1 MMSTDAQN
9 DSLFTRFH
17 RSWFGFGLVG
27 SYAPGAGGADER
39 RDEAD
44 QQPVHRPFVRDDD
57 RLLDD
62 RAVLRPDRRAPAAG
76 LIAAGHGRGAGASAV
91 GAAVANPAC
100 VDRIYGDRLGF
111 DQR

>member
-9 DSLFTRFH
+9 DSLFTRLY
-17 RSWFGFGLVG
+17 RSWFGVRLVG
-27 SYAPGAGGADER
+27 PYASGAGGANER

-62 RAVLRPDRRAPAAG
+62 WAVLRPDRRAPVAG
-76 LIAAGHGRGAGASAV
+76 FIAAGRGRGAGACAV
-91 GAAVANPAC
+91 GPAIADPAG
-100 VDRIYGDRLGF
+100 VDHVSGGR
-111 DQR
+111 